1 MCIMD
6 NIGRALILSLCFSS
20 DIWFLKYE
28 YRSTK
33 LKNGRRRR
41 QVVDVELP
49 STSSGF
55 HDEFSSECAEEVCLS
70 AEISGR
76 RRGSEMDVHYG
87 SEHDLMLSSRWLM
100 SKRLLLMFLVLLHG
114 IGGSEASPRA
124 NSNKQFISQLDEG
137 QFEIVHPFQMREN
150 KERIGIDTHNYFLN
164 ASAHFKHITIVIR
177 STVVFGGK
185 QRLKLNL
192 QLDDHLFYNETQF
205 RKLTEEGDDFMTYR
219 VENCYY
225 QGTVNGDS
233 NTFVSI
239 STCNGLRGI
248 IAFDNGTALGIW
260 PLDGGDRTRRHPHV
274 LYKVKWTRD
283 ASCGATTAPVQSAG
297 GQMARRFVKRDIT
310 RQTKHIEL
318 AVIGDH
324 RFVKD
329 LNLTEDEAVE
339 FMLEAV
345 NMADEILTRDLNIRL
360 SVVYSEVWL
369 DAQRIDIHPDISR
382 TLSGALDYVNGHLYP
397 IEKDVSLV
405 FTGGFFANNEM
416 LTGSFNSICTARAVG
431 VVKAID
437 DYSVDKAAQFIAHVI
452 AHILGVDH
460 DSRDCVCSNNLP
472 CVMNSQVGA
481 MEAGFSWQF
490 SKCSVAQM
498 HNLLQASPNIQCL
511 LNRPFQ
517 SSSLHQC
524 GNGKVDAGE
533 ECDCGRRDECTDPCC
548 DPITCTLRAH
558 AKCAAHQPCCD
569 RCELRKPGHVC
580 RKSRSVCD
588 VAETC
593 DGESGDCPVDGYLVD
608 GIACG
613 HNGQCWKGNCSDPD
627 QQCQSLWGRD
637 ATAAEDSCYS
647 NNEKGAEYGN
657 CGRDRNGN
665 FIACQNENR
674 KCGLLQCKN
683 GRTSPVSANLTS
695 FNFQFLKDGKQ
706 MQCKSITNIG
716 VGLVDDGTSC
726 GNGRVCVEGTCLPLA
741 QVSPPVH
748 CPSNNLALQCSA
760 HGDCTTTQTCICY
773 DGWSGAACD
782 QKTNTTR
789 KIIFGNSHYGRRENE
804 GFNLVVPGIRVT
816 KAWEETVLL
825 VGILAI
831 FGLFLFLLLIC
842 LLFCYRRR
850 SKDPFNPPVS
860 STKVDESFQDDGNR
874 VIKFGPTPSWT
885 KEKRSRK
892 KQKHIYGQLH
902 RINEANEEKDNMSL
916 RSRESQP
923 MNPASNRSL
932 NGSSINALLINEP
945 YQLQRQLHDD
955 QMDFE
960 VPMYEGGYG
969 ENKIYADGIGSAID
983 RATSSPLLGTEYGRR
998 TFHDGLLMTRDGYGS
1013 GSGLRSP
1020 ASNYE
1025 PDLLNS
1031 GPIPLYASN
1040 YNRHRVA
1047 PPGRNGSPSGSAS
1060 SQNGSTSGRYTGGIG
1075 SGHLKLSSIQA
1086 IMRKVEN
1093 ENSGGSG
1100 SDREM
1105 NDELFTHNHLTD
1117 QALPDP
1123 PPASADS
1130 GNAGSLR
1137 DSPSL
1142 FSDTFKLDVNS

>member
-1 MCIMD
+1 MENEM
-6 NIGRALILSLCFSS
+6 GGQ
-20 DIWFLKYE
+20 
-28 YRSTK
+28 
-33 LKNGRRRR
+33 GRRLS
-41 QVVDVELP
+41 VDVRDGVEY
-49 STSSGF
+49 
-55 HDEFSSECAEEVCLS
+55 D
-70 AEISGR
+70 
-76 RRGSEMDVHYG
+76 MN
-87 SEHDLMLSSRWLM
+87 
-100 SKRLLLMFLVLLHG
+100 HG
-114 IGGSEASPRA
+114 IRWKWRPKVVVMGIVQMLMVVNMIGYAEASARA
-124 NSNKQFISQLDEG
+124 HNNKQFISQLDEG

-150 KERIGIDTHNYFLN
+150 KERIGIDTHNYLLN

-185 QRLKLNL
+185 QRLKLSL
-192 QLDDHLFYNETQF
+192 QLDDHLFYNQTQF
-205 RKLTEEGDDFMTYR
+205 RKLTEDGDEFMTYR

-248 IAFDNGTALGIW
+248 IAYDNGTALGIW

-274 LYKVKWTRD
+274 LYKTKWTRD
-283 ASCGATTAPVQSAG
+283 ASCGATTTPIQSLG
-297 GQMARRFVKRDIT
+297 GQARRFVKRDIT

-318 AVIGDH
+318 AIIGDY
-324 RFVKD
+324 RFVRE
-329 LNLTEDEAVE
+329 LNLTEDEALE

-369 DAQRIDIHPDISR
+369 DAQRIDLHADIAR

-397 IEKDVSLV
+397 IEKDLSIV

-416 LTGSFNSICTARAVG
+416 LTGSFGSICTARAVG

-437 DYSVDKAAQFIAHVI
+437 DYSVDKSAQFIAHVV

-460 DSRDCVCSNNLP
+460 DSRDCVCNNNLP
-472 CVMNSQVGA
+472 CIMNSQVGA
-481 MEAGFSWQF
+481 IESTFSWQF
-490 SKCSVAQM
+490 SKCSIAQM
-498 HNLLQASPNIQCL
+498 NNLLQASPNIQCL

-517 SSSLHQC
+517 TSSLHQC
-524 GNGKVDAGE
+524 GNGRVDAGE

-569 RCELRKPGHVC
+569 RCELRRPGHVC
-580 RKSRSVCD
+580 RQSRSVCD
-588 VAETC
+588 VAEVC

-608 GIACG
+608 GIGCG

-627 QQCQSLWGRD
+627 AQCQNLWGRD
-637 ATAAEDSCYS
+637 ATAAEDSCYA

-657 CGRDRNGN
+657 CGRDRNN
-665 FIACQNENR
+665 QFIACQPENR

-695 FNFQFLKDGKQ
+695 FNFQFLKDGRQ

-716 VGLVDDGTSC
+716 VGLVDDGTAC

-748 CPSNNLALQCSA
+748 CPSNNLALQCSG
-760 HGDCTTTQTCICY
+760 HGDCTTTQNCICY
-773 DGWSGAACD
+773 DGWAGSACD
-782 QKTNTTR
+782 QKSNNTR
-789 KIIFGNSHYGRRENE
+789 KIIFGETKYGRRENE
-804 GFNLVVPGIRVT
+804 GFNWIVPAIKVT
-816 KAWEETVLL
+816 KPWEETVIL
-825 VGILAI
+825 VGILAV
-831 FGLFLFLLLIC
+831 FGLFLFMLLIC

-850 SKDPFNPPVS
+850 SKDPFHRPVVS
-860 STKVDESFQDDGNR
+860 SKIDESFQDDGNR
-874 VIKFGPTPSWT
+874 VIKFGQTPSWS

-916 RSRESQP
+916 RSRESQALSNGP
-923 MNPASNRSL
+923 PLSSNRSL

-945 YQLQRQLHDD
+945 FHQIQRHME
-955 QMDFE
+955 MD
-960 VPMYEGGYG
+960 PMEAPIYAE
-969 ENKIYADGIGSAID
+969 KIYADGIGSAID
-983 RATSSPLLGTEYGRR
+983 RATSSPLLGSEYGRR
-998 TFHDGLLMTRDGYGS
+998 HFNDGLLMTRDGY

-1031 GPIPLYASN
+1031 GPVPLYASSN
-1040 YNRHRVA
+1040 YNRHRVP
-1047 PPGRNGSPSGSAS
+1047 PPGRNGSPCGSAS
-1060 SQNGSTSGRYTGGIG
+1060 SQNGSTCRYTGGLG
-1075 SGHLKLSSIQA
+1075 NGHLKLSSIQA
-1086 IMRKVEN
+1086 IMRKVET

-1100 SDREM
+1100 SDREL
-1105 NDELFTHNHLTD
+1105 NDEIFSHNHPSND
-1117 QALPDP
+1117 QTQLPEP

-1130 GNAGSLR
+1130 GNPGSIR

-1142 FSDTFKLDVNS
+1142 FSDTFKLDVHS